1 MMWACNWVCDVGVL
15 STIIRLTISTAQT
28 WAENDVI
35 GARRQHPYWDGF
47 HFSMVEQNGDAS
59 SSTNF
64 FFFFFFFFFI
74 FLLFFL
80 TVYGWHDW
88 NILLS
93 MVRRRQCVS
102 ECKVSFTSCLLRCIH
117 LIFEGN
123 IEVSFTVFEMP
134 ISCLF
139 HAIELNKYTWYG
151 DQCVGKCNFFP
162 LLMSFFCEK
171 LLWNNGRGK
180 CCHHVDKLFSTKN
193 KYI

>member
-15 STIIRLTISTAQT
+15 STISRLTISTAQT
-28 WAENDVI
+28 RAENDVI
-35 GARRQHPYWDGF
+35 SARRQQPYWDGF

-59 SSTNF
+59 SLTNF
-64 FFFFFFFFFI
+64 FFFFFICLFFFF
-74 FLLFFL
+74 

-93 MVRRRQCVS
+93 MVRRRQCMS
-102 ECKVSFTSCLLRCIH
+102 ECKVSFTSCLLRCLH

-139 HAIELNKYTWYG
+139 HAIELNKYTWYS
-151 DQCVGKCNFFP
+151 DQCVGKCKF
-162 LLMSFFCEK
+162 
-171 LLWNNGRGK
+171 
-180 CCHHVDKLFSTKN
+180 FSTFDVIFCVATMWTNYLVQK
-193 KYI
+193 K